1 MNDNIK
7 VPNFDTFS
15 TLVDRLTIEIVKRAH
30 FEFMLESQSATLNEA
45 SKNELHRKI
54 AIQNDITHVLRQ
66 KLADFLRET
75 LAKGS
80 YKYIDEER
88 TFS

>member
-1 MNDNIK
+1 MTDSIK

-30 FEFMLESQSATLNEA
+30 FEFMLESQSATLSET
-45 SKNELHRKI
+45 SRNELIRKI
-54 AIQNDITHVLRQ
+54 AIQNDITQVLRQ

-75 LAKGS
+75 LIKGS

>member
-1 MNDNIK
+1 MNDSIK

-30 FEFMLESQSATLNEA
+30 FEFMLESQSATLSET
-45 SKNELHRKI
+45 SRNELIRKI
-54 AIQNDITHVLRQ
+54 AIQNDITQVLRQ

-75 LAKGS
+75 LIKGS

>member
-1 MNDNIK
+1 MTDDIK

-30 FEFMLESQSATLNEA
+30 FEFLLESQSDALSDA
-45 SKNELHRKI
+45 SRSELLRKI
-54 AIQNDITHVLRQ
+54 SIQNDITKVLRQ
-66 KLADFLRET
+66 KLGDFLMEALSNRN
-75 LAKGS
+75 